1 MCEIFHKTRIGYH
14 HLDKVGCYQLNKQ
27 LQSLN
32 KRTEFKYQK
41 QNKKCNLINHLNVQV
56 SGIWVNVDVYTWLR
70 TVYLQTN
77 GQMGT
82 VASIQHSWPERSGS
96 DLSSILRL
104 ECFECIANSPIRYL
118 GSITTQ
124 VFLRGLN
131 MELSHGSLL

>member
-1 MCEIFHKTRIGYH
+1 MHI
-14 HLDKVGCYQLNKQ
+14 
-27 LQSLN
+27 
-32 KRTEFKYQK
+32 
-41 QNKKCNLINHLNVQV
+41 INHLNVQV
-56 SGIWVNVDVYTWLR
+56 SGIWVNVDVNTWLR
-70 TVYLQTN
+70 TMYVQTD

-82 VASIQHSWPERSGS
+82 VPSIQHLWPERSGS

-104 ECFECIANSPIRYL
+104 EYFECIANSPIRYL